1 MCSGM
6 RIGRRPIL
14 KSLSEQSNLLLKK
27 DNTGTKKEEK
37 IIHRSKMIQKPDIR
51 LVKKS
56 ANHSRMN
63 KLRR

>member
-37 IIHRSKMIQKPDIR
+37 AEK
-51 LVKKS
+51 
-56 ANHSRMN
+56 NHSQ
-63 KLRR
+63 K